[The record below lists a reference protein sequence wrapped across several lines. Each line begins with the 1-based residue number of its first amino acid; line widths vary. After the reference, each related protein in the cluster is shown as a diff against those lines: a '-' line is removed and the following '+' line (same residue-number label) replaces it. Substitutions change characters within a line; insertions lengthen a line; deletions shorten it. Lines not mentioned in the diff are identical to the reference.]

1 MRLFLLRLYPIA
13 LVLAVWEASTRLGL
27 VDPFLL
33 PSFTAVL
40 KALVANAD
48 TLATDSFITLGRAAA
63 GLAIG
68 GSIGLATGMLMA
80 RYRAV
85 GDFFDP
91 LVSAIFP
98 TPKLA
103 LFPLLMVWL
112 GLGEGSKIALIAL
125 SAFFP
130 ITVNTYAG
138 IRGVD
143 KFLIW
148 NAQTKGASSF
158 QMLTKVMLPAAL
170 PFIFTGL
177 RVSTAFSFLLAIAA
191 EMLSANNGLGFR
203 LIYSQR
209 TFEPETMYASLLL
222 VASLGFI
229 VDRLLGILIRR
240 MLAWQDTTEIT

>member
-1 MRLFLLRLYPIA
+1 MKLIRRIYPIA
-13 LVLAVWEASTRLGL
+13 LVLGLWELSGRLSL

-33 PSFTAVL
+33 PPLSAALAAV
-40 KALVANAD
+40 VTNAD
-48 TLATDSFITLGRAAA
+48 LLVLDSLITLGRAFT

-68 GSIGLATGMLMA
+68 AFAGLVVGTLMA
-80 RYRAV
+80 WYRPV
-85 GDFFDP
+85 NDFFDP

-130 ITVNTYAG
+130 VAVNTLSG
-138 IRGVD
+138 MRGVD

-148 NAQTKGASSF
+148 NAQTKGANEF
-158 QMLTKVMLPAAL
+158 QILRRVMIPAAL

-177 RVSTAFSFLLAIAA
+177 RISTAFAFLLAIAA
-191 EMLSANNGLGFR
+191 EMLSANSGLGFR
-203 LIYSQR
+203 LIISQR
-209 TFEPETMYASLLL
+209 TFEPATMYASLLL
-222 VASLGFI
+222 VAALGFT
-229 VDRLLGILIRR
+229 VDRVLGALIRR
-240 MLAWQDTTEIT
+240 MLVWQDTADST